1 MLGQRARAGKQFA
14 SSRLT
19 HPRPI
24 RLIAAMDELLRIAG
38 LRTVFPGEAGP
49 FAAVDGVDLALDRSR
64 TLGIVGE
71 SGSGKSVLSLS
82 IMRLVPPPGRIA
94 AGSLRF
100 DGQDLLALPGP
111 AMRALRGRRIAM
123 IFQEP
128 MTSLNP
134 AHTVGAQIVEAIAA
148 HERGVPARVLRA
160 RAEAALDRVRIP
172 EPGRRFDDYPHQL
185 SGGQRQRVMIA
196 MALACRPDLLI
207 ADEPTTALDVTVQA
221 EILALLRSLQAET
234 GMALLLISHDL
245 GLVAG
250 IADTVAVMYAGQ
262 VVEHAP
268 AAALFADAQHPY
280 TLGLIASAPQAAA
293 PRGRLLAIEG
303 TVPTPADMPP
313 GCRFQPRCTLA
324 VPACAAAPPP
334 LRDFGPGHRAACLRA
349 PVDALAM
356 AGA

>member
-1 MLGQRARAGKQFA
+1 
-14 SSRLT
+14 
-19 HPRPI
+19 
-24 RLIAAMDELLRIAG
+24 MDELLRIQS
-38 LRTVFPGEAGP
+38 LRTVFPGDAGP
-49 FAAVDGVDLALDRSR
+49 FAAVDGVDLTLERGR

-94 AGSLRF
+94 GGSIHF
-100 DGQDLLALPGP
+100 AGQDLLTLPEP
-111 AMRALRGRRIAM
+111 AVRALRGRRIAM

-148 HERGVPARVLRA
+148 HERGVPARTLRA
-160 RAEAALDRVRIP
+160 RAVAALDRVRIP
-172 EPGRRFDDYPHQL
+172 DPDRRFDDYPHQL

-196 MALACRPDLLI
+196 MALACKPDLLI

-234 GMALLLISHDL
+234 GMALMLISHDL

-250 IADTVAVMYAGQ
+250 MADTVAVMYAGQ
-262 VVEHAP
+262 VIEHAP

-303 TVPTPADMPP
+303 TVPTPADMPA
-313 GCRFQPRCTLA
+313 GCRFEPRCALA
-324 VPACAAAPPP
+324 EPACRAAPPG
-334 LRDFGPGHRAACLRA
+334 LRPFGPDHQAACRRA
-349 PVDALAM
+349 PVEALVEALV
-356 AGA
+356 A

>member
-1 MLGQRARAGKQFA
+1 MM
-14 SSRLT
+14 
-19 HPRPI
+19 H
-24 RLIAAMDELLRIAG
+24 ELLRIEG
-38 LRTVFPGEAGP
+38 LRTIFPGDAGP
-49 FAAVDGVDLALDRSR
+49 FAAVDGVELTLERGH

-94 AGSLRF
+94 AGSIRF
-100 DGQDLLALPGP
+100 DGQDLLSLPEP

-134 AHTVGAQIVEAIAA
+134 AHTVGAQIVEAITA
-148 HERGVPARVLRA
+148 HERGVSPRDLRA
-160 RAEAALDRVRIP
+160 RTVAAMERVRIP
-172 EPGRRFDDYPHQL
+172 DPDRRFDDYPHQL

-196 MALACRPDLLI
+196 MALACAPDLLI

-221 EILALLRSLQAET
+221 EILALLQSLQAET
-234 GMALLLISHDL
+234 GMALMLISHDL

-262 VVEHAP
+262 VVEQAP
-268 AAALFADAQHPY
+268 SAALFTDAQHPY

-303 TVPTPADMPP
+303 TVPTPADMPV
-313 GCRFQPRCTLA
+313 GCRFHPRCA
-324 VPACAAAPPP
+324 VAAAPCISTPP
-334 LRDFGPGHRAACLRA
+334 PMRVFGSRHRAACLRA
-349 PVDALAM
+349 PVEALAP
-356 AGA
+356 A